1 MKMFSPRVHHLRA
14 VEGKLLFLAGAYL
27 LAGAGVLYFL
37 KPAPSTAVVLVGALI
52 TIAVFWGLHLF
63 WLRTGF
69 AGDPFLLPLVAVFSS
84 TSLVFLYRLNPAY
97 AIRQFVWLMV
107 GLVTLLLIT
116 RLPLRY
122 RVLADYKYLYTL
134 TGVIGLL
141 LPIFFGVE
149 QGGAKSWLDLGLFQ
163 VQPSEF
169 VKILLVLFM
178 AAFLAEN
185 RLALAEGSRT
195 VMGIA
200 LPAPQEWGPLLVM
213 WGISLLLLIFQK
225 DLGAALIY
233 FSTFL
238 AMVYA
243 STARIAYVCLGG
255 ALFLA
260 GAAGSY
266 ALFEHVR
273 MRVEVWLNPW
283 QYVETAGYQVVQS
296 LFALAAGGLSG
307 SGLGA
312 GLPLFIP
319 AVHTDFI
326 FSAITEELG
335 LAGGLALLIIY
346 MLFVY
351 RGFVIALGARDDFAS
366 LLAAGFTALMGLQTF
381 IIIAGVTKLL
391 PLTGVTLPFVS
402 YGGSS
407 LVANF
412 IILGLLLNIS
422 HETQLV
428 NNTSGPIDF
437 SSNYWRGRR

>member
-1 MKMFSPRVHHLRA
+1 MFSPRAYHLRA
-14 VEGKLLFLAGAYL
+14 VEGKLLFWACAYL
-27 LAGAGVLYFL
+27 LVGAGALYFL
-37 KPAPSTAVVLVGALI
+37 KPAPSTAVVLIGALA
-52 TIAVFWGLHLF
+52 TMAAFWGLHFF
-63 WLRTGF
+63 WSWTGF
-69 AGDPFLLPLVAVFSS
+69 AGDPFLLPLVAFFSS

-97 AIRQFVWLMV
+97 AVRQFVWLMI
-107 GLVTLLLIT
+107 GLFTLWVIT
-116 RLPLRY
+116 RFLLRY
-122 RVLADYKYLYTL
+122 RVLADYKYVYALA
-134 TGVIGLL
+134 GIIGLL

-169 VKILLVLFM
+169 VKILLVLFL
-178 AAFLAEN
+178 ASFLAEN
-185 RLALAEGSRT
+185 RLALAEGTRT

-213 WGISLLLLIFQK
+213 WGVSLLLLIFQK

-233 FSTFL
+233 FTTFL

-243 STARIAYVCLGG
+243 STARVAYVCLGG

-273 MRVEVWLNPW
+273 LRVEIWLNPW

-296 LFALAAGGLSG
+296 LFALAAGGLTG

-312 GLPLFIP
+312 GLPQFVP

-326 FSAITEELG
+326 FAAITEELG
-335 LAGGLALLIIY
+335 LAGGLGLLIIY

-351 RGFVIALGARDDFAS
+351 RGFVIALAARDDFAC

-381 IIIAGVTKLL
+381 IIIAGVIKLL

-422 HETQLV
+422 HETQLLESLK
-428 NNTSGPIDF
+428 NG
-437 SSNYWRGRR
+437 